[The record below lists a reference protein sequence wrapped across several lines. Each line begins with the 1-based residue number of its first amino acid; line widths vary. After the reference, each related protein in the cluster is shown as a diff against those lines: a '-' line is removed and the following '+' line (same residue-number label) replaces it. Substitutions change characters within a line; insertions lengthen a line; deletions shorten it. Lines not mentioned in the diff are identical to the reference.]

1 MDILR
6 LPMMLLGLL
15 RLNPLNQWEREPQ
28 FSPDSPQL
36 EEKKVQQIQREIPV
50 DLLLS
55 SILKRVIGIW

>member
-28 FSPDSPQL
+28 FSRDSPQL